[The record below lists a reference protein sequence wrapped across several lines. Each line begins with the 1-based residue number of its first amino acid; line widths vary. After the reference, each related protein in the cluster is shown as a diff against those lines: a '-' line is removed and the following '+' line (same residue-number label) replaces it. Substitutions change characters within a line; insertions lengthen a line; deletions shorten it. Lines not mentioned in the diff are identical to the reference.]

1 MDTKQFNALMQIIA
15 KLSSE
20 VTLLAHQ
27 VAQLASRVNTLEESI
42 VQLRKDMEQGFAD
55 IRAEMAAEFKNVR
68 AEMAA
73 EFANV
78 RQEAAADFA
87 DIRREMKH
95 ESKKQ
100 AAVHD
105 EILQAF
111 NAPFQ
116 TLEHDHVAT
125 KSNHGKRITKL
136 ERHIG

>member
-55 IRAEMAAEFKNVR
+55 IR
-68 AEMAA
+68 
-73 EFANV
+73 
-78 RQEAAADFA
+78 
-87 DIRREMKH
+87 REMDDG
-95 ESKKQ
+95 SKKQ
-100 AAVHD
+100 ALVHD

-111 NAPFQ
+111 NLPFQ

>member
-1 MDTKQFNALMQIIA
+1 METKQFNALMQIIA
-15 KLSSE
+15 NLSSE
-20 VTLLAHQ
+20 VALLAQQ
-27 VAQLASRVNTLEESI
+27 VAQLVSRVDTLEESI
-42 VQLRKDMEQGFAD
+42 VQLRKDMEQGFASVRVEFSN
-55 IRAEMAAEFKNVR
+55 IRAET
-68 AEMAA
+68 
-73 EFANV
+73 
-78 RQEAAADFA
+78 AADFA

-111 NAPFQ
+111 NTPFQ
-116 TLEHDHVAT
+116 TLENDHAAT

>member
-1 MDTKQFNALMQIIA
+1 METKQFNALMQIIA
-15 KLSSE
+15 NLSSE
-20 VTLLAHQ
+20 VALLAQQ
-27 VAQLASRVNTLEESI
+27 VAQLASRVDALEESI

-55 IRAEMAAEFKNVR
+55 IRAEMALEFKNVR
-68 AEMAA
+68 AEMAM
-73 EFANV
+73 EFSN
-78 RQEAAADFA
+78 
-87 DIRREMKH
+87 IRREMKH

-111 NAPFQ
+111 NTPFQ
-116 TLEHDHVAT
+116 TLEHDHAAT